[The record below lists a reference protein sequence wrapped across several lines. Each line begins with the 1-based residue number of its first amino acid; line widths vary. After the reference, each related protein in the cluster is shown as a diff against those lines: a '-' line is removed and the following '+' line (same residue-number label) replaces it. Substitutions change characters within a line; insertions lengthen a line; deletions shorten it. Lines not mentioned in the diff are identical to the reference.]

1 MKSWV
6 RVKTG
11 DEEKGMSAVLV
22 VTLFASHID
31 RKEQNREVRKIWAVC
46 EKGREHHKDGI
57 KGTFVARIL

>member
-31 RKEQNREVRKIWAVC
+31 RKE
-46 EKGREHHKDGI
+46 
-57 KGTFVARIL
+57 